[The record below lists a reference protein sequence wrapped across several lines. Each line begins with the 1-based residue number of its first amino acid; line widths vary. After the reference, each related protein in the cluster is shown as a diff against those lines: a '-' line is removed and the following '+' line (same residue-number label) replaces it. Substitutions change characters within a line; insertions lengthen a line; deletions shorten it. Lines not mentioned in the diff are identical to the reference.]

1 MRQNSKAALPPSIG
15 IYINAPVTSGGNCL
29 IIVVLQLW
37 CDVTFVLR
45 LWCYAL
51 SAISRRLCY
60 RSGASTVFLKPSLI
74 YVYVYVHICTLYIV
88 ICAIYWAARKMLPF
102 HNQKCKNE
110 NDSSYCKN
118 HLH

>member
-1 MRQNSKAALPPSIG
+1 MTQNSKAALPPSIG

-51 SAISRRLCY
+51 SAISRRLATAVAHLLY
-60 RSGASTVFLKPSLI
+60 VMATSFFYI
-74 YVYVYVHICTLYIV
+74 YIDIYIDIYKLTERAVV
-88 ICAIYWAARKMLPF
+88 ILNAIFQFKI
-102 HNQKCKNE
+102 
-110 NDSSYCKN
+110 
-118 HLH
+118 

>member
-1 MRQNSKAALPPSIG
+1 MSTWTFRNPSKKPHPGKNLSVFMTQNSKAALPPSIG

-51 SAISRRLCY
+51 SALLRRL
-60 RSGASTVFLKPSLI
+60 ATAVAHL
-74 YVYVYVHICTLYIV
+74 LY
-88 ICAIYWAARKMLPF
+88 Y
-102 HNQKCKNE
+102 
-110 NDSSYCKN
+110 
-118 HLH
+118 